1 MDTKQSI
8 VEETVLKLAGQVADG
23 QNVEVLKARLLGSG
37 RRKLL
42 RVTIDRNGGVT
53 LEDCERF
60 SRSLSALL
68 DADDSLQCPYNLEVS
83 SPGLDR
89 SLTALKDFERHK
101 GKLVR
106 IITKDRI
113 DNQNFFLGRVIG
125 VTENMIR
132 LSISGEERDIS
143 FENILRARLEIEI
156 K

>member
-8 VEETVLKLAGQVADG
+8 VEETVLSLAGQVAEG
-23 QNVEVLKARLLGSG
+23 QNVEVLEARLLGSG
-37 RRKLL
+37 RRMLL
-42 RVTIDRNGGVT
+42 RVTIDRSGGVT

-68 DADDSLQCPYNLEVS
+68 DADDSLQGPYNLEVS

-89 SLTALKDFERHK
+89 PLTALKDFERHK

-125 VTENMIR
+125 VIEDMIR
-132 LSISGEERDIS
+132 LSISGEERDIP

>member
-8 VEETVLKLAGQVADG
+8 VEEIVLKLAGQVAEG
-23 QNVEVLKARLLGSG
+23 QKVEVLETRLLGSG
-37 RRKLL
+37 RRMLL
-42 RVTIDRNGGVT
+42 RITIDRSGGVT

-68 DADDSLQCPYNLEVS
+68 DADDSLPGPYNLEVS

-89 SLTALKDFERHK
+89 PLTALKDFERHK

-125 VTENMIR
+125 VTADIIR
-132 LSISGEERDIS
+132 LSISGEERDIP